1 MSMKSI
7 PPPIPLL
14 YRKTGE
20 CRGIPIFL
28 SFAAKHRLWVLVIT
42 ASVRR
47 SNVYPQ
53 SSKNKKNI
61 KAFLMK
67 FSIFKAD
74 NFLFFF
80 FFFFFFFFSFFF
92 KPTQML
98 EWLSAV
104 IKYQRS

>member
-7 PPPIPLL
+7 PPHTPLL

-28 SFAAKHRLWVLVIT
+28 SFAPKHRLWVHVRT

-80 FFFFFFFFSFFF
+80 SFFFFLQ
-92 KPTQML
+92 THTD
-98 EWLSAV
+98 A
-104 IKYQRS
+104 

>member
-7 PPPIPLL
+7 PPHTPLL

-28 SFAAKHRLWVLVIT
+28 SFAPKHRLWVLVRT

-80 FFFFFFFFSFFF
+80 FFISFFF

>member
-7 PPPIPLL
+7 PPHTPLL

-28 SFAAKHRLWVLVIT
+28 SFAPKHRLWVHVNRT
-42 ASVRR
+42 ASVRC

-74 NFLFFF
+74 NFIFFF
-80 FFFFFFFFSFFF
+80 FFFFFFFFLQ
-92 KPTQML
+92 THTD
-98 EWLSAV
+98 A
-104 IKYQRS
+104 

>member
-7 PPPIPLL
+7 SPHTPLL
-14 YRKTGE
+14 CRKTGE

-28 SFAAKHRLWVLVIT
+28 SFAPKHRLWVLVRT

-61 KAFLMK
+61 KALLMK

-74 NFLFFF
+74 NFL
-80 FFFFFFFFSFFF
+80 FFFFFSFFF

>member
-7 PPPIPLL
+7 PPHTPLL

-28 SFAAKHRLWVLVIT
+28 SFAPKHRLWVLVRT
-42 ASVRR
+42 SSVRR

-74 NFLFFF
+74 NFLS

>member
-7 PPPIPLL
+7 PPHTPLL
-14 YRKTGE
+14 YRKTVE

-28 SFAAKHRLWVLVIT
+28 SFAPKHRLWVLVRT

-61 KAFLMK
+61 KSFLMK

-74 NFLFFF
+74 NFL
-80 FFFFFFFFSFFF
+80 FFFFSFFF

>member
-7 PPPIPLL
+7 SPHTPLL
-14 YRKTGE
+14 CRKTGE
-20 CRGIPIFL
+20 CRGVPIFL
-28 SFAAKHRLWVLVIT
+28 SFAPKHRLWVLVRT

-47 SNVYPQ
+47 ANVYPQ

-61 KAFLMK
+61 KALLMK

-74 NFLFFF
+74 NFL
-80 FFFFFFFFSFFF
+80 FFFFFFSFFF

>member
-7 PPPIPLL
+7 PPHTPLL

-28 SFAAKHRLWVLVIT
+28 SFASKHRLWVLVRT

-61 KAFLMK
+61 NLKAFLMK

-80 FFFFFFFFSFFF
+80 FFFFLQ
-92 KPTQML
+92 THTD
-98 EWLSAV
+98 A
-104 IKYQRS
+104 

>member
-7 PPPIPLL
+7 PPHTPLL

-28 SFAAKHRLWVLVIT
+28 SFAPKHRLWVLVRT

-53 SSKNKKNI
+53 SSKSKKNI

-67 FSIFKAD
+67 SSGYTNANISKSKVCLASMT
-74 NFLFFF
+74 LLQT
-80 FFFFFFFFSFFF
+80 S
-92 KPTQML
+92 L
-98 EWLSAV
+98 
-104 IKYQRS
+104 YQGN

>member
-1 MSMKSI
+1 MC
-7 PPPIPLL
+7 
-14 YRKTGE
+14 TQ
-20 CRGIPIFL
+20 
-28 SFAAKHRLWVLVIT
+28 
-42 ASVRR
+42 
-47 SNVYPQ
+47 Q

-74 NFLFFF
+74 NFFSVL
-80 FFFFFFFFSFFF
+80 FFFFFSFFF